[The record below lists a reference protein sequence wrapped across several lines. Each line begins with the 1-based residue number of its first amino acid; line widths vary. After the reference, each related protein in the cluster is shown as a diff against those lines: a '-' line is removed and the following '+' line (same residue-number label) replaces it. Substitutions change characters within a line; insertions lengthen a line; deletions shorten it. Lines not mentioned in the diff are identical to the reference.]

1 MKKILLILTMLT
13 MSIMTFANGGRI
25 TSQINTGMT
34 RESLE
39 KAINKNSIPELNIV
53 YNANNGIYFYENVTD
68 PLGIT
73 REIASFNFVDNKL
86 SSAIFDSPSTDQ
98 VHKEIYDYYVKNQKK
113 FQDKFTVMKDDKH
126 QYLLMYN
133 NNITL
138 VVEKIIAPNGEKRT
152 FITVHKAT
160 PEIISLRIEMFNNL
174 KENR

>member
-68 PLGIT
+68 PLAIPRPT
-73 REIASFNFVDNKL
+73 PSLNFVAKNL
-86 SSAIFDSPSTDQ
+86 S
-98 VHKEIYDYYVKNQKK
+98 
-113 FQDKFTVMKDDKH
+113 
-126 QYLLMYN
+126 
-133 NNITL
+133 
-138 VVEKIIAPNGEKRT
+138 
-152 FITVHKAT
+152 
-160 PEIISLRIEMFNNL
+160 
-174 KENR
+174 